1 MVDMVHPVVG
11 TVASLVVEEATEGT
25 VVVGTEDQAVVV
37 TEVTQA
43 AGIVDPVVGTAP
55 GLSAATQEVVEAM
68 EGTVVED
75 MEG

>member
-11 TVASLVVEEATEGT
+11 TVASVVGEATEGT

-43 AGIVDPVVGTAP
+43 VGIVDPVVGTAL
-55 GLSAATQEVVEAM
+55 GLSAATLEVVEAM

>member
-11 TVASLVVEEATEGT
+11 TVASLVVGEAMEGT

-43 AGIVDPVVGTAP
+43 VGIVDPVVGTAP
-55 GLSAATQEVVEAM
+55 GLSAATLEVVEAM
-68 EGTVVED
+68 EDTVVED

>member
-1 MVDMVHPVVG
+1 MED
-11 TVASLVVEEATEGT
+11 T

-37 TEVTQA
+37 MEVTQA
-43 AGIVDPVVGTAP
+43 VGIVAPVVGTAP
-55 GLSAATQEVVEAM
+55 ELSAATLEVVEAM